1 MKAKSNGLTS
11 CSWVSEGGDKEN
23 GTEEMFEEIPT
34 ENFSR
39 IDGNLTQKFGK
50 TKREFL
56 EMIEI
61 DKYLARL
68 TYGVE

>member
-1 MKAKSNGLTS
+1 
-11 CSWVSEGGDKEN
+11 
-23 GTEEMFEEIPT
+23 MFEEILT